1 MAVRHDSDK
10 MALGGSDCPFRRE
23 STMVVGRD
31 VLEGKRDRGKVS
43 GEVGRGFVI
52 KEEMRER
59 VREGGEKGDDRFEA
73 RNIRK
78 RGAVFK
84 GGVRRMY
91 PWCTTTKM
99 YSCPSYDRTGNR
111 PVRSADDH
119 AVLAM
124 VKE

>member
-1 MAVRHDSDK
+1 MGEEVRPAIGRESGMAGRHDSDK
-10 MALGGSDCPFRRE
+10 MVLGGSDCPFRRE

-84 GGVRRMY
+84 GG
-91 PWCTTTKM
+91 
-99 YSCPSYDRTGNR
+99 
-111 PVRSADDH
+111 
-119 AVLAM
+119 
-124 VKE
+124 

>member
-1 MAVRHDSDK
+1 
-10 MALGGSDCPFRRE
+10 
-23 STMVVGRD
+23 MVVGRD

-59 VREGGEKGDDRFEA
+59 VREGGETGVDRFEA

-84 GGVRRMY
+84 GG
-91 PWCTTTKM
+91 
-99 YSCPSYDRTGNR
+99 
-111 PVRSADDH
+111 
-119 AVLAM
+119 
-124 VKE
+124 